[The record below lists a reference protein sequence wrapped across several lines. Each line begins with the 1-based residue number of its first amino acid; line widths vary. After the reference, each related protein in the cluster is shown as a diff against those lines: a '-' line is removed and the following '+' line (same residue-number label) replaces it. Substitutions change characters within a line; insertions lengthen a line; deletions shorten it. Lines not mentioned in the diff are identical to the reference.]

1 MGSAALDG
9 LLRFPGMELGGGADS
24 PPKEMKGRAGEGGRE
39 RPGLEETRAAAVEQA
54 DSSSPHPKMWAT

>member
-9 LLRFPGMELGGGADS
+9 WLLFPGMELGGGADS

-39 RPGLEETRAAAVEQA
+39 RPELEETRAAVEQA
-54 DSSSPHPKMWAT
+54 DSSSPRPKRQAT